1 MSTLNTVRAEP
12 VEALP
17 SLFGISER
25 IREAFD
31 KLRPN
36 GVGVR

>member
-1 MSTLNTVRAEP
+1 MSKTVRAEP

-17 SLFGISER
+17 FLAPAVKR
-25 IREAFD
+25 VQAFD

-36 GVGVR
+36 GVSE